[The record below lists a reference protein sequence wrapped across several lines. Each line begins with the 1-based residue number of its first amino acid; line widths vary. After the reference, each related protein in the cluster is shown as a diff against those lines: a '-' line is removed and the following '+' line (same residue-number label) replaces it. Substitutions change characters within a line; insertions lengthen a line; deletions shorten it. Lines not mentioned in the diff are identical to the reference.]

1 MVFESLFDLD
11 GSYTAQ
17 PNLATGYEF
26 TNSTT
31 LKVIVPSGLTFSDK
45 SALTVADVV
54 YSFEHGQE
62 LPRLRQR
69 SARDSLRHGR
79 GQQHR
84 RCLYPLRQPH
94 PLTGKIC

>member
-1 MVFESLFDLD
+1 MSSLFDLD
-11 GSYTAQ
+11 EQDDTAQ

-54 YSFEHGQE
+54 YSFEQAKNSPAYGSCFRKGFA
-62 LPRLRQR
+62 PPRQR
-69 SARDSLRHGR
+69 TTTPW
-79 GQQHR
+79 
-84 RCLYPLRQPH
+84 CLPCATP